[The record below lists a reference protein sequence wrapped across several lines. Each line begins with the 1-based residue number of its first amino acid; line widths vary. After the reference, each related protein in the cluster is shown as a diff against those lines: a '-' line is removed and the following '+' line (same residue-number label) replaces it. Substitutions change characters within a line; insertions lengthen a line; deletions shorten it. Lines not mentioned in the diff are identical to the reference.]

1 MKNLVFALLAVAVGV
16 VSAAPA
22 IAGETVTL
30 EGEVICAKC
39 TLGEDL
45 QKCQNVLK
53 VKNGEETT
61 HYYLASTDA
70 NKEFGDVCMVAK
82 EVKVTG
88 TVSEKDGKMWLAATE
103 IVTMKK
109 EG

>member
-1 MKNLVFALLAVAVGV
+1 MKNFAFALAALAAALVL
-16 VSAAPA
+16 AAPA
-22 IAGETVTL
+22 VADETVTL

-53 VKNGEETT
+53 VKNGEETI
-61 HYYLASTDA
+61 HYYLASTEA

-82 EVKVTG
+82 AVKVTG
-88 TVSEKDGKMWLAATE
+88 TLSEKDGKMWIAATE
-103 IVTMKK
+103 IVPIKK

>member
-1 MKNLVFALLAVAVGV
+1 MKNLTLSLLALAVAVV
-16 VSAAPA
+16 FAAPA

-53 VKNGEETT
+53 VKKGEETT
-61 HYYLASTDA
+61 HYYMASTDA

-88 TVSEKDGKMWLAATE
+88 TVSEKDGKTWIAATE

>member
-1 MKNLVFALLAVAVGV
+1 MKNLTMSLLVLAVAVV
-16 VSAAPA
+16 FAAPA
-22 IAGETVTL
+22 IAAETVTL

-53 VKNGEETT
+53 VTDGEKTT
-61 HYYLASTDA
+61 HYYMTSTEA
-70 NKEFGDVCMVAK
+70 NKDFGDVCMVAK

-88 TVSEKDGKMWLAATE
+88 TLSEKDGKTWIAATE
-103 IVTMKK
+103 IVPMKK